1 MMKKSLFFLFICA
14 TVMLFSCSQKTSES
28 SDEEHLDIPVV
39 EKKIPDLQPGEVFYK
54 KENPF
59 GEVVSLIGKQEV
71 VDTVIFKTRESEMI
85 VKNNTILV
93 KNRGENVFMSFLLPD
108 FELLSLSGTYGS
120 GPDEFVSPNLVPTP
134 DSSLIAYVFES
145 SNQKLYQFDKNGK
158 LSTSDFSFTQGRAR
172 FYSDKQVVNVGQ
184 NDFMYAETSDTGK
197 SIFRTT
203 QVGDSIDVREVFNL
217 ALNPKRKSW
226 TNYIGDFAVNPKQNR
241 MVYAYKYFKMI
252 KFMDLEAET
261 VRTINFE
268 REEFDESTNYKVDG
282 LDQNVT
288 HYWGVCAQD
297 DYVYFLYS
305 GRTPFDVGKESSRHI
320 HYIYVEQYDWNG
332 NPIACY
338 KLDRWGYFTVDEKNK
353 KIYLMSTND
362 DDPFFVYQIP

>member
-1 MMKKSLFFLFICA
+1 MKKYLFFLLVFV
-14 TVMLFSCSQKTSES
+14 TVVLLSCSQKTGADSAVEPV
-28 SDEEHLDIPVV
+28 DTLVVDKIIP
-39 EKKIPDLQPGEVFYK
+39 ELQAGEFFYK
-54 KENPF
+54 TENPF
-59 GEVVSLIGKQEV
+59 GEIISLTGEQVVI
-71 VDTVIFKTRESEMI
+71 DTIIFKTSGAEMI
-85 VKNNTILV
+85 VKNNSILV
-93 KNRGENVFMSFLLPD
+93 KNRGENVLMSFRLPD
-108 FELLSLSGTYGS
+108 FELLSLNGIYGS
-120 GPDEFVSPNLVPTP
+120 GPDEFVYPNLVATP
-134 DSSLIAYVFES
+134 DPSLIAYVFES

-158 LSTSDFSFTQGRAR
+158 LNLSDFSFTQKKNRSH
-172 FYSDKQVVNVGQ
+172 SDKQVVNVGQ

-197 SIFRTT
+197 SIFRIT
-203 QVGDSIDVREVFNL
+203 QIGDSIDVREVFNL
-217 ALNPKRKSW
+217 ALNSKRKSW

-252 KFMDLEAET
+252 KFMDMEAET

-268 REEFDESTNYKVDG
+268 RAEFDESTNYKIDG

-305 GRTPFDVGKESSRHI
+305 GRTPFEVGREHGKHI

-362 DDPFFVYQIP
+362 DDPFFVYDLP